1 MHQWSTYRQINH
13 PHFNPLNIDVLGV
26 ILSKLRTFF
35 EISSYGI
42 YEKWDEKSKSL
53 PKIKTF
59 TTNIPAQLEIEFGFI
74 LRAKKSKGKRLEW
87 TIFHPDVPD
96 ENGHVMPPFEGVVYV
111 RNNDWAFYL
120 GDTIWAPIHDKIGDW
135 RMLIECDGNV
145 IAQKNFS
152 LLVEHGNGE
161 IQFWKKRGY

>member
-1 MHQWSTYRQINH
+1 M
-13 PHFNPLNIDVLGV
+13 
-26 ILSKLRTFF
+26 SKSRTFF
-35 EISSYGI
+35 EMSSYGI

-59 TTNIPAQLEIEFGFI
+59 TTNIPLQLEIEFGFI
-74 LRAKKSKGKRLEW
+74 LKAKKSKGKRLDW

-96 ENGHVMPPFEGVVYV
+96 ENGHTMSPFEGVVYV
-111 RNNDWAFYL
+111 RNNDWEFYL
-120 GDTIWAPIHDKIGDW
+120 GDTVWSPIHDKVGEW
-135 RMLIECDGNV
+135 RMVIKCDGKT

-152 LLVEHGNGE
+152 LLVEHGDAE